1 MHSQFKRIVSNEKE
15 FILLLFYPLFALAN
29 NNNQPLSEQI
39 EQCLTSNAETNYSC
53 VSQFLKP
60 CLEIEVNQNTLGMV
74 SCYEQSEQ
82 NWDILLNKYYQLLQ
96 KNLEPNLQKSLKD
109 TQLVWI
115 KYKEKTCQF
124 EYDLWGDG
132 SMRQTAAAGCLLR
145 ETSSRTIELYE
156 IYATSGLF

>member
-1 MHSQFKRIVSNEKE
+1 MI
-15 FILLLFYPLFALAN
+15 LFYPLFVFASN
-29 NNNQPLSEQI
+29 NTQLLSEQI
-39 EQCLTSNAETNYSC
+39 EQCLQDPEIKHDSC
-53 VSQFLKP
+53 ITQFLKP
-60 CLEIEVNQNTLGMV
+60 CLEIESNQNTLGIV

-82 NWDILLNKYYQLLQ
+82 NWDTLLNKYYQLLQ

-109 TQLVWI
+109 TQLLWI